1 MPLTPFRIF
10 TADDFESYLQA
21 THISRVIKI
30 IQNHHTWKPAYTH
43 LTPQRGEMYWLES
56 MRLVHINDRKW
67 SDIGQHITTF
77 PSGNIALCRPLDLV
91 PAGIRGA
98 NTGAICIEHF
108 GNFDRGADV
117 MTLSHRETIIRLNA
131 ILCKRFQ
138 LQPNKNTIVYH
149 HWYDQRGIRFSDDKI
164 NNSRVGNE
172 QKSCPGTA
180 FFGGNTIQAAE
191 EHFFPLIVSAMQQ
204 SSVIPTIDAIKKIV
218 KASAL
223 NVRSGPDK
231 NQTILR
237 VITKDTEVR
246 VYQERNGWSKIS
258 NTAEEWVFSS
268 LLTDP
273 QSISI

>member
-1 MPLTPFRIF
+1 MPLAPFRIF
-10 TADDFESYLQA
+10 SADDFESYLQ
-21 THISRVIKI
+21 TTQFSRDIKV
-30 IQNHHTWKPAYTH
+30 IQNHHTWKPAYAH
-43 LTPQRGEMYWLES
+43 LTAQRGEMYWLES

-77 PSGNIALCRPLDLV
+77 PSGNIALCRPIDLV

-98 NTGAICIEHF
+98 NSGGICIEHF
-108 GNFDRGADV
+108 GNFDIGADV
-117 MTLSHRETIIRLNA
+117 MTASHRETIVRLNA
-131 ILCKRFQ
+131 MLCKRFQ
-138 LQPNKNTIVYH
+138 LTSNKKTIVYH
-149 HWYDQRGIRFSDDKI
+149 HWYDQKGVRFSDEKI
-164 NNSRVGNE
+164 NNHRVGNE
-172 QKSCPGTA
+172 QKTCPGTA

-191 EHFFPLIVSAMQQ
+191 ENFFPLIVSAMEQT
-204 SSVIPTIDAIKKIV
+204 SVKPTVSATMKIV

-231 NQTILR
+231 NAAILR
-237 VITKDTEVR
+237 VIKKDTEVQ

-273 QSISI
+273 Q